1 MLLQNHVGRKWFD
14 ISIQSIIQFF
24 LKPVE
29 MSITI
34 TSQFQKLNDDI
45 MTCEKAIYLVKKNPL
60 EASVE

>member
-1 MLLQNHVGRKWFD
+1 MLLRNHAGRKWFD
-14 ISIQSIIQFF
+14 ISIQSITQFF

-45 MTCEKAIYLVKKNPL
+45 MTCEKAIYLVKNPL